1 MKLKPI
7 IPLFLLKQSRVFIL
21 SAHVT
26 QPILRLAQVWQDFQ
40 HTLIALKRV
49 GDILDEP
56 TEFDQKGLANTAS
69 INGNIEFNHIRFR
82 YANDMPEVLQNLSL
96 SIKAGQFIGIIGP
109 SGSGK
114 STLTKLLQRL
124 YVPQ

>member
-1 MKLKPI
+1 MVCVKAVMQGQLSPGELI
-7 IPLFLLKQSRVFIL
+7 AFNML

-56 TEFDQKGLANTAS
+56 TEFGQTGLTNTAS
-69 INGNIEFNHIRFR
+69 LEGNIKFNHIRFR
-82 YANDMPEVLQNLSL
+82 YASDMPEVLQNLSL
-96 SIKAGQFIGIIGP
+96 SIKAGQFIGITGP
-109 SGSGK
+109 SDPE
-114 STLTKLLQRL
+114 R
-124 YVPQ
+124 VP

>member
-1 MKLKPI
+1 MIASQI
-7 IPLFLLKQSRVFIL
+7 ITLVNKITTAILLWFGVKAVMQGQLSPGELIAFNML

-56 TEFDQKGLANTAS
+56 TEFGQTGLTNTAS
-69 INGNIEFNHIRFR
+69 LEGNIEFNHIRFR
-82 YANDMPEVLQNLSL
+82 YASDMPEVLQN
-96 SIKAGQFIGIIGP
+96 I
-109 SGSGK
+109 
-114 STLTKLLQRL
+114 STPLA
-124 YVPQ
+124 